1 MIFSFES
8 SLREEKKPQY
18 GHLEWEPDW
27 VVHFSLLAEQIIKRK
42 TATENQAVAAAV
54 FLSVCL
60 SVLLLKPP
68 TLTLCSTNGAFFIQ
82 SCFIS

>member
-54 FLSVCL
+54 FLSV
-60 SVLLLKPP
+60 LLLKPP